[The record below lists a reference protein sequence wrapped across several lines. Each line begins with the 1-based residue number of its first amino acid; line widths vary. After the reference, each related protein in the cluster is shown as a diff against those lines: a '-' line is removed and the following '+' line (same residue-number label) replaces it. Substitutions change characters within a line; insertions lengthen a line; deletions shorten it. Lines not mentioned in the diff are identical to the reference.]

1 MSLVKTVTYVY
12 DLTPY
17 TTLEEMLVPVLQVLP
32 SKFERETCTANVFAV
47 KVTGFP
53 CVPLEPC
60 KVHVFI
66 TGKWVPSQS
75 L

>member
-1 MSLVKTVTYVY
+1 MKYVKINFESTNTTRNSTAITNLVV
-12 DLTPY
+12 LTSIY
-17 TTLEEMLVPVLQVLP
+17 
-32 SKFERETCTANVFAV
+32 TANVFAV
-47 KVTGFP
+47 KFTGFP